1 MLLFQV
7 ASIGNVTKQNKM
19 EVLTFSFPMP
29 LVKQPNT
36 RCSSIRKCFTA
47 RAILQT
53 TRGITSLHNGTWFK
67 LICGASSQDAPSIRN
82 LCEIYTAAGVD
93 CIDVAADSAIIHAA
107 KLGIKT
113 GLKRTT
119 HTSAPLLMASINDDC
134 DPHFRKATFHASSCP
149 SDCHRPCEPI
159 CPADAI
165 NLSGVIADRCY
176 GCGRCIPICPQ
187 NLISTIDTTFP
198 TSHLHRIIPLVDA
211 LEIHTGPNRMSSFLE
226 TWRRIEKVTTCL
238 RLVAV
243 SLPSPGGD
251 AALREQLH
259 TIWTAIQGDGRFDR
273 GRTQLVWQADGKPMS
288 GDIGRGTAR
297 SAVKLAKRV
306 ENALDMED
314 LPGIV
319 QLAGGTN
326 NATVKFMQAGGLLG
340 KPRMGG
346 IGVGGYARK
355 VSIWDCFSNVKK

>member
-1 MLLFQV
+1 
-7 ASIGNVTKQNKM
+7 
-19 EVLTFSFPMP
+19 
-29 LVKQPNT
+29 
-36 RCSSIRKCFTA
+36 
-47 RAILQT
+47 
-53 TRGITSLHNGTWFK
+53 
-67 LICGASSQDAPSIRN
+67 
-82 LCEIYTAAGVD
+82 
-93 CIDVAADSAIIHAA
+93 
-107 KLGIKT
+107 
-113 GLKRTT
+113 
-119 HTSAPLLMASINDDC
+119 
-134 DPHFRKATFHASSCP
+134 
-149 SDCHRPCEPI
+149 
-159 CPADAI
+159 
-165 NLSGVIADRCY
+165 
-176 GCGRCIPICPQ
+176 
-187 NLISTIDTTFP
+187 
-198 TSHLHRIIPLVDA
+198 
-211 LEIHTGPNRMSSFLE
+211 MSSFLE

-355 VSIWDCFSNVKK
+355 IVKEALGEEFDAATLSEEGFYKGFAVAAPLVRQIKEHVYFTSTAVA